1 MPKPRNLESNPQP
14 PKPRK
19 SPPHPFV
26 LEALEPLHPR
36 TKPMFSCTAVY
47 IGPKLAL
54 FLRNSPNQP
63 EDNGVW
69 LATLDE
75 HHASLR
81 TLFPNMRPIALLDGK
96 ITSWQLLPQ
105 DAPDFEE
112 SALLACELVA
122 KNDPRIGKIPK
133 PRPSRAKSQR
143 LIKRIEIRSI

>member
-1 MPKPRNLESNPQP
+1 MPKHRNIEPSTHP

-26 LEALEPLHPR
+26 LEALDTLSPR

-47 IGPKLAL
+47 IGPKLVL
-54 FLRNSPNQP
+54 FLRDKPAHP
-63 EDNGVW
+63 DDNGVW
-69 LATLDE
+69 LATHDE
-75 HHASLR
+75 HHESLR
-81 TLFPNMRPIALLDGK
+81 TLFPNMRSIALLDGK

-112 SALLACELVA
+112 SSLLACDLIL

-133 PRPSRAKSQR
+133 PRPSRAK
-143 LIKRIEIRSI
+143 KH